1 MTKTRSDDLDF
12 QKEIMRVAAQG
23 IQPPTYVEVKP
34 EHMSYWNAITE
45 ARAEWTKVDL
55 IHAANLARTMYSI
68 EYETKELQSEG
79 SILINARGTPVMNP
93 RFAILEQLSRRAVAL
108 SAKLQVH
115 AAATIGEVENNK
127 KKNKAKQKAVA
138 ALDNM
143 DNEDDFLLAQ
153 PTLN

>member
-1 MTKTRSDDLDF
+1 MTNKTRSDDRDF
-12 QKEIMRVAAQG
+12 QTEIMRAAAKG
-23 IQPPTYVEVKP
+23 VQPPTYVELKP

-45 ARAEWTKVDL
+45 ARAEWTKIDL

-68 EYETKELQSEG
+68 EYETKMLDREG
-79 SILINARGTPVMNP
+79 SILENARGTPVMNP

-127 KKNKAKQKAVA
+127 KKNKAKQKAVKA
-138 ALDNM
+138 VESM
-143 DNEDDFLLAQ
+143 DEDDLLAK
-153 PTLN
+153 PVLN